1 MMHVEDTPET
11 PCVRVNR
18 QRLFKV
24 LSTNIPI
31 QWGKQA
37 VRVEESEENVT
48 VFFADGTSASGD
60 LLIGVDGT
68 SGSSESCPQTTV
80 ISVMMTADNN
90 VKQPA
95 NTSSRS
101 PTVRFSN
108 HTPPLSS
115 SARQD
120 SAVPT

>member
-68 SGSSESCPQTTV
+68 FGSSESCPQ
-80 ISVMMTADNN
+80 
-90 VKQPA
+90 
-95 NTSSRS
+95 
-101 PTVRFSN
+101 SN
-108 HTPPLSS
+108 L
-115 SARQD
+115 AW
-120 SAVPT
+120 